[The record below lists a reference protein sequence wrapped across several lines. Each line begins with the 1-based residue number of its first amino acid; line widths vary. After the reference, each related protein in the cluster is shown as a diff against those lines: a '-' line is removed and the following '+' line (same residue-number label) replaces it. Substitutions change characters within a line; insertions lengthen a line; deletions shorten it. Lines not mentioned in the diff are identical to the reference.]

1 MRFRGALAAL
11 AALLLLATAC
21 RGADGRADPE
31 KPVVKVAFLGA
42 LSGEFSPLV
51 VHQIQAAQLAFA
63 LANQSGFLPAE
74 VELVAHDTGESI
86 EEALALAEEIAA
98 DPSYVGVIEP
108 DLSEDALAAGD
119 RLERAGIARITP
131 SGTLPG
137 LSRNGWTSWFRVV
150 ADARQQVEP
159 LAGYIADHLDQD
171 MVCVVGDGSPIS
183 QILRDRV
190 ARRLRAAGLLVPLK
204 TDTVRG
210 QEEYFGLAAEIDA
223 AGCAALFFSGRARD
237 AALMMIELASIGRED
252 IPLVGGN
259 ELKDDTF
266 PLLAGDVGDGAV
278 AACPCADVSTSVEPA
293 VQQFISDY
301 QSEYGAPPGI
311 YGAEAW
317 DASQLLIAA
326 LRDGSTG
333 RQEIVDFL
341 RSVSG
346 FRGLT
351 KVYAFEDDGDLVP
364 EARVIHLY
372 EDRDGRWIP
381 LGASDQVLPG

>member
-1 MRFRGALAAL
+1 MRRFRAAL
-11 AALLLLATAC
+11 AALLLLGTAC
-21 RGADGRADPE
+21 RGLEGATDAE

-42 LSGEFSPLV
+42 LSEDFSPLV

-63 LANQSGFLPAE
+63 LANESGSLPAE
-74 VELVAHDTGESI
+74 VELVAHDTEGST
-86 EEALALAEEIAA
+86 EEAVALADEIAG
-98 DPSYVGVIEP
+98 DPSYVAVIEP

-119 RLERAGIARITP
+119 RLDRAGIARISA
-131 SGTLPG
+131 SGTLPF

-150 ADARQQVEP
+150 ADSRQQVEP
-159 LAGYIADHLDQD
+159 LAEYIIDLLDPD
-171 MVCVVGDGSPIS
+171 TVCVVGDGYPNSDV
-183 QILRDRV
+183 LRDPV
-190 ARRLRAAGLLVPLK
+190 ARRLRAAGLPVPLD

-210 QEEYFGLAAEIDA
+210 QEEYSGLAAEIDA
-223 AGCAALFFSGRARD
+223 AGCEALFFGGRARD
-237 AALMMIELASIGRED
+237 AALLMIELASIGRGD
-252 IPLVGGN
+252 IALVGAN

-266 PLLAGDVGDGAV
+266 PLVAEDVGDGAV
-278 AACPCADVSTSVEPA
+278 ATCPCADVSTSLETA

-301 QSEYGAPPGI
+301 QSEYGTAPGI

-326 LRDGSTG
+326 LRDGGTG
-333 RQEIVDFL
+333 RKAIVDFL

-346 FRGLT
+346 FPGLT

-364 EARVIHLY
+364 EARVINLF

-381 LGASDQVLPG
+381 LGSSDQILPG